1 MIKREK
7 KKKKKGEGEGEEE
20 ELLFFVLPPGD
31 VYQERH
37 GGSDMKG
44 IQVSIDVSES
54 EIVPKAFQRP
64 AVSGVRARGASASVC
79 SLAARRKKKKKIFT
93 QAGRS
98 TEGARK

>member
-1 MIKREK
+1 MIRREK
-7 KKKKKGEGEGEEE
+7 KEKKKEEEE
-20 ELLFFVLPPGD
+20 ELLFFLLFSPPGD

-64 AVSGVRARGASASVC
+64 VVSGVRAECVFCGRQA
-79 SLAARRKKKKKIFT
+79 KKYLHT
-93 QAGRS
+93 GRAVDEENK
-98 TEGARK
+98 TR

>member
-7 KKKKKGEGEGEEE
+7 KEKKEEGEEE
-20 ELLFFVLPPGD
+20 ESGFFPPFVLPPGD

-64 AVSGVRARGASASVC
+64 AVSGVRAECVFCGRQA
-79 SLAARRKKKKKIFT
+79 KKISSHRHGG
-93 QAGRS
+93 GRR
-98 TEGARK
+98 ERR